1 MHVYQRWIRKGHEA
15 EGKDIE
21 EEWLGMAH
29 PFLSHSPCFKSFQ
42 MAEVE
47 IRSWQPPTGYGPPP
61 EPKQMFFA
69 AFLTESKFGCSN
81 WYVFYN
87 EEETWRTNENI
98 LNKDTDKIVINCNA
112 EPRIWKNQNRKVR

>member
-1 MHVYQRWIRKGHEA
+1 MHVYLRWDTKRARGQRKGHQ
-15 EGKDIE
+15 

-42 MAEVE
+42 MVEIE

-69 AFLTESKFGCSN
+69 AFLIEKQIRMFKF
-81 WYVFYN
+81 V
-87 EEETWRTNENI
+87 RI
-98 LNKDTDKIVINCNA
+98 L
-112 EPRIWKNQNRKVR
+112 